1 MAWMSVS
8 KSCLVVHKCCATV
21 RALVTW
27 GGAIA
32 EAAAAQEMSAAS
44 IDGKSKFAVQ
54 TNLTISQRPVEV
66 RSGLLCREL
75 DASVLQHASGASLDK
90 ATQLCKQAVRE
101 RIIIAKALKVTA
113 AAACSGAAPLLEFR
127 HDCQGA
133 APSSNHAFI
142 AYARPM
148 TIS

>member
-1 MAWMSVS
+1 M
-8 KSCLVVHKCCATV
+8 
-21 RALVTW
+21 
-27 GGAIA
+27 
-32 EAAAAQEMSAAS
+32 
-44 IDGKSKFAVQ
+44 
-54 TNLTISQRPVEV
+54 RPVEV
-66 RSGLLCREL
+66 RNGYFKAHCLVAEL
-75 DASVLQHASGASLDK
+75 DASVLQHASGASLDQPGQP
-90 ATQLCKQAVRE
+90 QLCKQAVRE
-101 RIIIAKALKVTA
+101 RIIIVKPLKVTA

>member
-1 MAWMSVS
+1 MLVSYSTLAAPAWT
-8 KSCLVVHKCCATV
+8 K
-21 RALVTW
+21 
-27 GGAIA
+27 
-32 EAAAAQEMSAAS
+32 AA
-44 IDGKSKFAVQ
+44 
-54 TNLTISQRPVEV
+54 
-66 RSGLLCREL
+66 
-75 DASVLQHASGASLDK
+75 
-90 ATQLCKQAVRE
+90 QLCKQAVRE

>member
-1 MAWMSVS
+1 MLVS
-8 KSCLVVHKCCATV
+8 YITLARSL
-21 RALVTW
+21 
-27 GGAIA
+27 
-32 EAAAAQEMSAAS
+32 
-44 IDGKSKFAVQ
+44 
-54 TNLTISQRPVEV
+54 RPA
-66 RSGLLCREL
+66 RPGQKPHS
-75 DASVLQHASGASLDK
+75 
-90 ATQLCKQAVRE
+90 CKQAVRE